1 MNLTETI
8 TEKYGPDFG
17 IEQMFGKILRS
28 KTGKAWIAF
37 NRLSV
42 EIWILGKSQDDRIRG
57 HGIYISS
64 QLHREYIYKRNSY
77 HRTPAKH

>member
-1 MNLTETI
+1 MSLTEKI
-8 TEKYGPDFG
+8 TKKYGHEFG
-17 IEQMFGKILRS
+17 IEQRFGKILRS

-42 EIWILGKSQDDRIRG
+42 EIWILGKSQDDRIGG

-64 QLHREYIYKRNSY
+64 QLYQEYIYERNSY
-77 HRTPAKH
+77 HRTPAKP